1 MSLFKFSFSGL
12 FLSIGMYLLSSL
24 QLSILFKRKKM
35 IKFLSSVFFNAL
47 KPKVMLILCDS
58 LKCLFLILIGF
69 FVGGVHFLDVAD
81 IALIVLMGHYFPIW
95 HKFYSNDKNFMAF
108 ILVSLVVDTLL
119 GLSMIV
125 TFLIALR
132 QVHYYVIAIMSAM
145 LIAFV
150 HTLGSLF
157 FHINYHST
165 FFFAFFSLV
174 AFLRTSKHC
183 LDIIAGR
190 SLKKHAKL
198 KL

>member
-1 MSLFKFSFSGL
+1 MSLFDFSLPGVVFIFSLYL
-12 FLSIGMYLLSSL
+12 FASI
-24 QLSILFKRKKM
+24 QFSILCKRKKV
-35 IKFLSSVFFNAL
+35 IKFLSSVFFNVL
-47 KPKVMLILCDS
+47 TPKVMLILCDS

-69 FVGGVHFLDVAD
+69 FVGGVHFVDVAD
-81 IALIVLMGHYFPIW
+81 IALVVLMGHYFPIW
-95 HKFYSNDKNFMAF
+95 HKFCSNDKNFMAF

-145 LIAFV
+145 LIAFL

-157 FHINYHST
+157 LHINYHSA
-165 FFFAFFSLV
+165 FFFAFFSFI